1 MGNLITAI
9 VKAYR
14 PIKGFNK
21 LVNLSR
27 MINSYSVILDLI
39 YIGLNYSIFI
49 KTNQLILLHIMTGT
63 ALIKIIGAFIVQI
76 KQSVRFMYS
85 IVLISISLLIIFILF
100 IIISVRLGN
109 VFSICK
115 LLTNYYNKYPDLDD
129 SSITKC
135 NKQKIYYFTWLGM
148 QLLFSAIGAIEIR
161 FDYIAHDVLKKK
173 RKRKNNNNNNINNNN
188 NNDNNDN
195 KDNNIK
201 NKQS

>member
-27 MINSYSVILDLI
+27 MINSYSVLLDLI
-39 YIGLNYSIFI
+39 YIGLNYGIFI
-49 KTNQLILLHIMTGT
+49 NTNQLLLLHIMTGS
-63 ALIKIIGAFIVQI
+63 ALIKILGAFIVQI

-85 IVLISISLLIIFILF
+85 IVLITIALIIIFVLLF
-100 IIISVRLGN
+100 VIMVRLGN
-109 VFSICK
+109 VFSICR
-115 LLTNYYNKYPDLDD
+115 LLSNYYNKYPDLDN
-129 SSITKC
+129 SIIYKC

-148 QLLFSAIGAIEIR
+148 QLVLFVTGGIEIR

-173 RKRKNNNNNNINNNN
+173 RRKKKKDNNNENNNDNINENN
-188 NNDNNDN
+188 NNDNINN
-195 KDNNIK
+195 KIN
-201 NKQS
+201 